1 MRITQHFSLRAIT
14 VATLVAVALS
24 GCGDKKAA
32 QAGAGMPPPQV
43 SVVAVQPENVAVT
56 TELPGRL
63 NPYRVAEVRARAAGI
78 VLKQVYREGSDV
90 KAGDVLFRIDPA
102 PLQANLESAK
112 AQLARA
118 EATSAQAKLQEARF
132 KELVAVNAV
141 SKQEYDNAV
150 ASLRQGSADVA
161 AGRAAVQTAKLN
173 LGYATVT
180 SPISGRTSKAQ
191 VTEGALVG
199 QGTATLLT
207 TVQQLDP
214 IYLDFSQSS
223 TDLLRLRRAFDSGK
237 LKQVEPGAAKVELV
251 MEDGTPYPLP
261 GKLLFSDVTVDPG
274 TGMVTLRA
282 EFPNPKHE
290 LLPGM
295 YVRARLAQAENS
307 NALTV
312 PQQALQRG
320 PGGSASVMVVGA
332 DNKVAVR
339 PVKADT
345 AVGNKWIVS
354 SGLNAGD
361 KVIVEGL
368 QKVRPGAPVKAVP
381 AASGAASAPAAPAK

>member
-1 MRITQHFSLRAIT
+1 MRINKKTPLRACT
-14 VATLVAVALS
+14 LATLAAVAALS
-24 GCGDKKAA
+24 GCGDKK
-32 QAGAGMPPPQV
+32 QAPPGAGMPPEV
-43 SVVAVQPENVAVT
+43 GVVVVQPEKVAVT

-63 NPYRVAEVRARAAGI
+63 NPFRVAEVRARAAGI
-78 VLKQVYREGSDV
+78 VQKQVYREGADV

-102 PLQANLESAK
+102 PLQASLESAK

-118 EATSAQAKLQEARF
+118 EATSAQAKLQEGRF
-132 KELVAVNAV
+132 KELVAANAV

-150 ASLRQGSADVA
+150 ASLKQGSADVMA
-161 AGRAAVQTAKLN
+161 SRAAVKTAQLN

-180 SPISGRTSKAQ
+180 SPISGHTGKAQ

-199 QGTATLLT
+199 QGTPTLLA

-223 TDLLRLRRAFDSGK
+223 SDLLRLRRAFDSGK
-237 LKQVEPGAAKVELV
+237 LKQVAPGAAKVELV
-251 MEDGTPYPLP
+251 LEDGSVYPQT
-261 GKLLFSDVTVDPG
+261 GKLLFSDVTVDAS

-282 EFPNPKHE
+282 AFPNPKHE

-295 YVRARLAQAENS
+295 YVRARLEQAQNS
-307 NALTV
+307 SALTI

-320 PGGSASVMVVGA
+320 PGGSATVLLVGA

-345 AVGNKWIVS
+345 AVGGNKWVVS
-354 SGLNAGD
+354 SGLQGGER
-361 KVIVEGL
+361 VIVEGV

-381 AASGAASAPAAPAK
+381 AKLASAPAAQAK